1 MMRLIMRAIGEAAAE
16 PVTLGQLR
24 DHIRLDDNGDDAAV
38 LGFGIAARQWIEQ
51 HLGRPIMPQTVRGVC
66 EAWPDKGGL
75 EVAMPVNSVD
85 MISFTDPDQV
95 ATEWETGWVARVSQG
110 GVTRIRPAAGGD
122 WPALGD
128 DPVITVNATAGF
140 APVPEPIATAICKLA
155 GYLNADRDGIGDAGQ
170 GFGRLPRDVRELVAS
185 WRWRQLA

>member
-1 MMRLIMRAIGEAAAE
+1 MMRLIMRAIGDAAAE

-24 DHIRLDDNGDDAAV
+24 AHIRLDDNAEDAVV
-38 LGFGIAARQWIEQ
+38 LGFGIAARQWLEQ
-51 HLGRPIMPQTVRGVC
+51 YLGRPIMAQTVRGVC
-66 EAWPDKGGL
+66 EDWPEKGAL
-75 EVAMPVNSVD
+75 ELAMPVNSVD
-85 MISFTDPDQV
+85 MISFTDSDQV

-140 APVPEPIATAICKLA
+140 ALVPEPIAVAICKLA
-155 GYLNADRDGIGDAGQ
+155 GYMHADRDGIGASSDGY
-170 GFGRLPRDVRELVAS
+170 GRLPRDIRDMVSA
-185 WRWRQLA
+185 WRWQALA